1 MRATIEFQRQKSADI
16 RLSKDII
23 AQKKADLEEKERK
36 LRAQKMVTA
45 MEVRKSK
52 QEAAQ
57 RKAELEL
64 KYKDHIKKSY
74 MNRMQEQDSIYNQ
87 N

>member
-1 MRATIEFQRQKSADI
+1 
-16 RLSKDII
+16 
-23 AQKKADLEEKERK
+23 
-36 LRAQKMVTA
+36 MVTA

-57 RKAELEL
+57 RKAELEI
-64 KYKDHIKKSY
+64 KYRDHIKKSY
-74 MNRMQEQDSIYNQ
+74 VNRMQEQDSIYSN

>member
-1 MRATIEFQRQKSADI
+1 
-16 RLSKDII
+16 
-23 AQKKADLEEKERK
+23 
-36 LRAQKMVTA
+36 MVTA

-64 KYKDHIKKSY
+64 KYRDHIKKSY
-74 MNRMQEQDSIYNQ
+74 ESRMQEQDSQFSQNQ
-87 N
+87 QALSELEQ

>member
-1 MRATIEFQRQKSADI
+1 
-16 RLSKDII
+16 
-23 AQKKADLEEKERK
+23 
-36 LRAQKMVTA
+36 MVTA